1 MLASL
6 FLYYCFLRDP
16 NHCEDSKLTSKQV
29 TSKSRYSVLASPIPH
44 FLLPDD
50 NYYLNECTTI
60 ILLHLSETKHIF
72 SLKSKLP
79 MVSYFFFYYHNSSVI
94 QNRISFISNHPSF
107 MLKSNLAKS
116 SITVTP
122 AFVPIFISTDSTLA

>member
-16 NHCEDSKLTSKQV
+16 NHCEGSKLTSKQA
-29 TSKSRYSVLASPIPH
+29 TSKSIYSALASPIPH

-50 NYYLNECTTI
+50 NYFLNECTTI

-79 MVSYFFFYYHNSSVI
+79 MIFLFLFLLPQFFSHSKQNFIHFHSSFLHAKIKSCQVFHYSYSCIRPYLYFH
-94 QNRISFISNHPSF
+94 
-107 MLKSNLAKS
+107 
-116 SITVTP
+116 
-122 AFVPIFISTDSTLA
+122 